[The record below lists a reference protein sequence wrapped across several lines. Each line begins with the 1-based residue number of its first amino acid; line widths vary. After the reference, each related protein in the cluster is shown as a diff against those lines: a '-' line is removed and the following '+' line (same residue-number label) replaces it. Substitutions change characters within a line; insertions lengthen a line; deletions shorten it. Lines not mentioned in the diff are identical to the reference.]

1 MTDVARRWRCAA
13 SPNWERANAPVPL
26 LDAGSFRELL
36 DPSPACSH
44 PGWNDRASCPRPT
57 MG

>member
-1 MTDVARRWRCAA
+1 MTDVARLLALRSFTELGARQ
-13 SPNWERANAPVPL
+13 RARAL

-36 DPSPACSH
+36 DPFA
-44 PGWNDRASCPRPT
+44 GWNDRASCPRPT